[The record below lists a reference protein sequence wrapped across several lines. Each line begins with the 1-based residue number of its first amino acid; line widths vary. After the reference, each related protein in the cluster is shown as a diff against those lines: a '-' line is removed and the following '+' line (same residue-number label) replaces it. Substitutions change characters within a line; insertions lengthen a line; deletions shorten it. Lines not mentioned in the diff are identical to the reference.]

1 MSAGRFTEFPAG
13 VLMPF
18 MAGVKRRA
26 LPGEYTLGAGDYRMT
41 ATPHLSFAVSCVLV
55 TALGCSPPAQAA
67 VGLENECQSEA
78 ALYEI
83 PDEQQADY
91 VAGCIASRGGYT
103 VMEPAEE
110 TAAEDYADDAELP
123 DADPAADDYP
133 Q

>member
-1 MSAGRFTEFPAG
+1 MIAA
-13 VLMPF
+13 
-18 MAGVKRRA
+18 
-26 LPGEYTLGAGDYRMT
+26 
-41 ATPHLSFAVSCVLV
+41 PHLTVAVSCVLV
-55 TALGCSPPAQAA
+55 TALGFNSPAQAA
-67 VGLENECQSEA
+67 GDLDSECRSEA

-110 TAAEDYADDAELP
+110 TPAEDYAEDAEP
-123 DADPAADDYP
+123 PATDPPEDDYP

>member
-1 MSAGRFTEFPAG
+1 
-13 VLMPF
+13 
-18 MAGVKRRA
+18 
-26 LPGEYTLGAGDYRMT
+26 MT
-41 ATPHLSFAVSCVLV
+41 ATPYLSFAVSCVLV
-55 TALGCSPPAQAA
+55 TALGCASPAQAA
-67 VGLENECQSEA
+67 GGLEDECQSEA

-103 VMEPAEE
+103 EMEPAEE
-110 TAAEDYADDAELP
+110 ATVGDYAEDAELP